1 MEYKLMTLL
10 ELIKD
15 GLKEE
20 DKKIVSQLDFKKS
33 DDEIISDM
41 IKSGFL
47 NFEYAEKDDKKTH

>member
-1 MEYKLMTLL
+1 MTLL

-20 DKKIVSQLDFKKS
+20 DKKIVPQLDFQKS
-33 DDEIISDM
+33 NDEIIADM

-47 NFEYAEKDDKKTH
+47 NFEYVEKYDKKTN

>member
-1 MEYKLMTLL
+1 MTLL
-10 ELIKD
+10 ELIKG

-20 DKKIVSQLDFKKS
+20 DKKIVPQLDFQKP

-47 NFEYAEKDDKKTH
+47 NFEFAEKNDKKTH

>member
-1 MEYKLMTLL
+1 MTLL

-20 DKKIVSQLDFKKS
+20 DKKIVPQLDFQKS
-33 DDEIISDM
+33 NDEIIADM

-47 NFEYAEKDDKKTH
+47 NFEYAEKNDKKTH